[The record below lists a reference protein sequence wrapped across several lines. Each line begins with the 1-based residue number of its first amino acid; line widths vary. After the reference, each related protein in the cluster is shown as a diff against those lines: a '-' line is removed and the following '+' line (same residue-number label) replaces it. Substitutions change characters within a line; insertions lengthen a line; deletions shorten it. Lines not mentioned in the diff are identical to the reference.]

1 MLLSFHWFLVVLTCL
16 LMGAGLCIAHAAMVV
31 RLTEEAKK
39 VNDAELK
46 IFEMDRAAQ
55 RLSE

>member
-1 MLLSFHWFLVVLTCL
+1 L
-16 LMGAGLCIAHAAMVV
+16 VV